1 MATHPAVPDL
11 KLNSNKDQV
20 RRALDAAVEAIG
32 GQPREGQIEMAEA
45 VANAL
50 SDRHHLLV
58 QAGTGT
64 GKSLAYLVPAL
75 VHGKK
80 VLVATATLA
89 LQRQLVERD
98 LPRIKVALEKELGRD
113 LSFAVYKGVGNY
125 LCLQK
130 MNSTGADPDGEVLME
145 IGALEKDAKR
155 LRAWAETPGVSGDR
169 DDAPDVDR
177 RVWYANSVSGREC
190 IGKDD
195 CAFGSKCFAVNAKAK
210 AQTADVVV
218 TNHTLL
224 AIEIVDSHPILP
236 ERDAVI
242 LDEAHEFMDRTTQA
256 VTEELTAGRVER
268 AAKMAKK
275 HMPGKAADAFGK
287 AADAFAEAI
296 TDFASDVRSD
306 PTKAG
311 RLPDL
316 PGQLEAPI
324 RKVKEAAQA
333 VVALINADSD
343 VINPDSMAERARVKG
358 ATNEVQQTAT
368 KMLKPGAHQVM
379 WFDPTFSTLY
389 LAPLA
394 VSSVLRKNLLSETPV
409 IATSATLSVGKSFD
423 AIAKS
428 IGFLVGENNE
438 ESETD
443 TENGEIDPANVQ
455 MLDVGSPFDFA
466 NQGMLYLPRD
476 IPEPGRDG
484 PSKEALVELG
494 ELIEAAGGRT
504 LALFSSWRGVEMAD
518 EHLRKELRELEIP
531 IITQKR
537 GDSVGT
543 LVERFAKEP
552 TSVLLGTISLW
563 QGIDVPGPA
572 CTLVA
577 IDRIPFPRPDEPV
590 MSARAAE
597 ADAAGGSGFM
607 QVSLPRA
614 ALLLAQGTG
623 RLIRSIDDRGVV
635 AILDSRIVTKRYGS
649 ILLNSMPPFWRT
661 SDGVV
666 IRDSLK
672 RLHKEYLEAGQ

>member
-1 MATHPAVPDL
+1 M
-11 KLNSNKDQV
+11 KLVQE
-20 RRALDAAVEAIG
+20 ALDAAVVAIG
-32 GQPREGQIEMAEA
+32 GQAREGQIEMAEA

-50 SDRHHLLV
+50 TDRHHLLV

-64 GKSLAYLVPAL
+64 GKSLAYLVPAI

-98 LPRIKVALEKELGRD
+98 LPKIKPALEKVLKRD
-113 LSFAVYKGVGNY
+113 LTFAVYKGVGNY

-130 MNSTGADPDGEVLME
+130 MNGAISDPDGEILME
-145 IGALEKDAKR
+145 IGALEKDQKR
-155 LRAWAETPGVSGDR
+155 LRAWAQTPGVSGDR

-190 IGKDD
+190 IGKEE
-195 CAFGSKCFAVNAKAK
+195 CTFGSQCFSANAKAK

-236 ERDAVI
+236 ERDAII

-256 VTEELTAGRVER
+256 VTEELTAGGVER
-268 AAKMAKK
+268 AAKMAAK
-275 HMPGKAADAFGK
+275 HMPNKTTLAFAKAADE
-287 AADAFAEAI
+287 FAEAI
-296 TDFASDVRSD
+296 GDFAKDVRVD
-306 PTKAG
+306 PSRAG
-311 RLPDL
+311 RLPEL
-316 PGQLEAPI
+316 PASLVAPI
-324 RKVKEAAQA
+324 RKVKEASAA
-333 VVALINADSD
+333 VIALIQADSD
-343 VINPDSMAERARVKG
+343 VIDPDAMAQRARVKG
-358 ATNEVQQTAT
+358 ATNEVQQIAS
-368 KMLKPGAHQVM
+368 KMLRPGAHQVM
-379 WFDPTFSTLY
+379 WFEPTFSTLY

-394 VSSVLRKNLLSETPV
+394 VSGVLRANLLTQSPV
-409 IATSATLSVGKSFD
+409 IATSATLTIGKSFD

-428 IGFLVGENNE
+428 IGFVVGSDVDEE
-438 ESETD
+438 ESEAQ
-443 TENGEIDPANVQ
+443 NGEIDPANVQ

-466 NQGMLYLPRD
+466 AQGMLYLPRH

-484 PSKEALVELG
+484 PSLEALTELG

-518 EHLRKELRELEIP
+518 EHLRKVLADLKLP

-537 GDSVGT
+537 GDSVGP
-543 LVERFAKEP
+543 LVERFAKDP
-552 TSVLLGTISLW
+552 SSILLGTIGLW
-563 QGIDVPGPA
+563 QGIDVPGPS

-590 MSARAAE
+590 MAARSAE

-635 AILDSRIVTKRYGS
+635 AILDSRIVSKQYGS
-649 ILLNSMPPFWRT
+649 TLLNSMPPFYRT
-661 SDGVV
+661 SDGAV
-666 IRDSLK
+666 IKDALK
-672 RLHKEYLEAGQ
+672 RLNQQFTEQGV

>member
-1 MATHPAVPDL
+1 MR
-11 KLNSNKDQV
+11 K
-20 RRALDAAVEAIG
+20 ALDAAVEAIG
-32 GQPREGQIEMAEA
+32 GEPREGQIEMAEA

-98 LPRIKVALEKELGRD
+98 LPKIKGALEKELGRE
-113 LSFAVYKGVGNY
+113 LTFAVYKGVGNY

-130 MNSTGADPDGEVLME
+130 MNSAEPDPDGEVLME
-145 IGALEKDAKR
+145 IGTLEKDAKR

-195 CAFGSKCFAVNAKAK
+195 CAYGSQCFAVNAKAK

-256 VTEELTAGRVER
+256 VTEELTAARVER

-275 HMPGKAADAFGK
+275 HLPGKASDAFAK
-287 AADAFAEAI
+287 AADNFAEAL
-296 TDFASDVRSD
+296 TDFAADVRND

-311 RLPDL
+311 RLPEL
-316 PGQLEAPI
+316 PAQLEAPI
-324 RKVKEAAQA
+324 RKVKEASAA
-333 VVALINADSD
+333 VVALISADSD

-368 KMLKPGAHQVM
+368 KMLKPSGHQVM
-379 WFDPTFSTLY
+379 WFEPTYSTLY
-389 LAPLA
+389 LAPLS
-394 VSSVLRKNLLSETPV
+394 VSQVLRANLLTDTPV
-409 IATSATLSVGKSFD
+409 IATSATLTVGKSFD

-428 IGFLVGENNE
+428 IGFVVGG
-438 ESETD
+438 SED
-443 TENGEIDPANVQ
+443 EDSEDEFEAGEIDPANVQ

-466 NQGMLYLPRD
+466 KQGALYLPKH

-484 PSKEALVELG
+484 PSKEALTELA
-494 ELIEAAGGRT
+494 ELIDAAGGRT

-518 EHLRKELRELEIP
+518 EYLRKVLAELEIP

-543 LVERFAKEP
+543 LVERFAKDP
-552 TSVLLGTISLW
+552 KSILLGTISLW
-563 QGIDVPGPA
+563 QGIDVPGPS

-649 ILLNSMPPFWRT
+649 VLLNSMPPFWRT
-661 SDGVV
+661 SDGAV
-666 IRDSLK
+666 IRESLK
-672 RLHKEYLEAGQ
+672 RLNKDYLEAGQ